1 MTENSLQEKGFRDLL
16 DAAPDAMVI
25 VDRRGSVAAVS
36 RQAEQLFGWTE
47 VELRG
52 QPIDQLIPP
61 RFQRV
66 HVAQR
71 VSEDESLGIPPR
83 EAPVSL
89 FARRRDGTE
98 FPVEIS
104 QTRLSSGKPALV
116 LVTIRDLTEW
126 RRAQDSLFRE
136 KEQAVVTLESIGDG
150 VITTDAAGMIT
161 YLNPVAERL
170 TGWRAVEAL
179 GQPLDTVLTL
189 ISDATRRPIESTA
202 ARCLHEART
211 VDLPEGVLLLRRDG
225 TEVAIADSTA
235 PIHDRNGAMIGVV
248 LVFHDVTEKRRVAH
262 QLSHTA
268 THDALT
274 GLVNRNEFERRL
286 TRVVAYAADAADAG
300 AEHALCYLDLD
311 GFKLINDTCGHEAG
325 DELLRKIGALLSGQ
339 MRRRDTLARMGGDE
353 FCALM
358 EHCPLTEAEEIAEKL
373 RRTVE
378 EFRFVSHGKSFS
390 LGVSIGVVP
399 ITAAS
404 GRSAAVLRAADAA
417 CYAAKDA
424 GRNRIHVARLEAMA
438 GVLQAT
444 ETRRVTHLS
453 RAVDEGRFQLY
464 TQRIVP
470 LKPERPARPR
480 CEILL
485 RLPDE
490 HGGLLTA
497 DSFIPQAERYS
508 LMPAIDRWVVSR
520 TVALLGQW
528 HREHPQCELPLCSIN
543 LSASSLK
550 EDFVSFV
557 REQLEEHRLPP
568 GALCFEI
575 TEAAALGNLAHAVS
589 LISEIRATGC
599 SIALED
605 FGNGL
610 TSFAY
615 LKSLPVDFVKIGGH
629 YIRAVAED
637 PVYGT
642 LVSAVNQ
649 IGGIMGI
656 PTIAEEVDS
665 EAVLQKLRTLGVAY
679 AQGNA
684 VAPPE
689 PLADPEGA
697 VAMPC
702 YRRSA

>member
-1 MTENSLQEKGFRDLL
+1 MTEKSLQEKGFRWLL
-16 DAAPDAMVI
+16 DAAPDAMVV

-36 RQAEQLFGWTE
+36 REAQQLFGWTE
-47 VELRG
+47 GELLG
-52 QPIDQLIPP
+52 QPIDRLIPA

-66 HVAQR
+66 HDAQR
-71 VSEDESLGIPPR
+71 ATEDESLGILPKG
-83 EAPVSL
+83 APVAL

-104 QTRLSSGKPALV
+104 QGRLGLGKDALI

-126 RRAQDSLFRE
+126 RRAQDGLFRE
-136 KEQAVVTLESIGDG
+136 KEQVRATLESIGDG
-150 VITTDAAGMIT
+150 VVTTDAAGMIT

-170 TGWRAVEAL
+170 TGWRAIEAL
-179 GQPLDTVLTL
+179 GQPLDSVLTL
-189 ISDATRRPIESTA
+189 IFDATRLPIESTV
-202 ARCLHEART
+202 ARCLHEGRA
-211 VDLPEGVLLLRRDG
+211 VDLAEGVSLLRRDG
-225 TEVAIADSTA
+225 TEVAIADSAA
-235 PIHDRNGAMIGVV
+235 PIHDRNGATLGVV

-262 QLSHTA
+262 KLSYAA

-286 TRVVAYAADAADAG
+286 TRVVAYAADAVDAG

-325 DELLRKIGALLSGQ
+325 DELLRKVSALLSGQ
-339 MRRRDTLARMGGDE
+339 MRRRDTLARLGGDE
-353 FCALM
+353 FCVLL
-358 EHCPLTEAEEIAEKL
+358 EHCPLVEAEGIAEKL
-373 RRTVE
+373 CRMVE
-378 EFRFVSHGKSFS
+378 EFRFVCEDKSFS
-390 LGVSIGVVP
+390 VGVSIGVVP
-399 ITAAS
+399 ISAAS

-417 CYAAKDA
+417 CYVAKDA
-424 GRNRIHVARLEAMA
+424 GRNRIHVERLEATS
-438 GVLQAT
+438 GLLQEVEA
-444 ETRRVTHLS
+444 RRVTRLS

-497 DSFIPQAERYS
+497 DSFLPEAERYN
-508 LMPAIDRWVVSR
+508 LMAAIDRWVVCQ

-528 HREHPQCELPLCSIN
+528 RREHPECELPLCAIN
-543 LSASSLK
+543 LSASSLRD
-550 EDFVSFV
+550 DFVPVV
-557 REQLEEHRLPP
+557 REQLAEHRLAPE
-568 GALCFEI
+568 ALCFEI
-575 TEAAALGNLAHAVS
+575 TEAAALGNLANTVR
-589 LISEIRATGC
+589 LISQIRATGC
-599 SIALED
+599 GVTLED

-615 LKSLPVDFVKIGGH
+615 LKALPVDFVKIGGH
-629 YIRAVAED
+629 YVRGVAED

-649 IGGIMGI
+649 IGGFLGMS
-656 PTIAEEVDS
+656 TIAEEVDS
-665 EAVLQKLRTLGVAY
+665 EAVLKKLRILGVAY

-689 PLADPEGA
+689 PLADPRGA
-697 VAMPC
+697 AVFPC
-702 YRRSA
+702 YQRSA